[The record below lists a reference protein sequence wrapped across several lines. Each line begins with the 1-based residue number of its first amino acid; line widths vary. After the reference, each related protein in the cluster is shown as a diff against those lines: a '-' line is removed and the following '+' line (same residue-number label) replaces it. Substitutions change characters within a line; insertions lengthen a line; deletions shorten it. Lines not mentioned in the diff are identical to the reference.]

1 VSSVAKSSVVIRIMP
16 AVGLA
21 LLLTAPASG
30 FGDGVRGMLPWGGKK
45 DYQPLEARQKADEA
59 AGESAEDSESESGAE
74 SGAAMKRPAA
84 KTASAAGAAAAPA
97 KRSSWSPFGRA
108 AGSGSEPAESSS
120 ADAQKKP
127 GFFRNPF
134 RREPVKPADPF
145 ADRNAAEPEESE
157 EPAEAE
163 TVTGRRSAKP
173 AAGRVAGPTI
183 GRSAEDTRVAEAAG
197 EQDAEFMAGADEDEA
212 ADAEAADADAD
223 AAAAELLQ
231 RMGKKAV
238 VNPAGRVA
246 RAAATAADRSRK
258 TVDRSLNAAAELEE
272 EFSGATEAEE
282 SLAAGT
288 AAEPLI
294 RQNRPI
300 RQITRTAAAVEEQK
314 LQELDALISGGT
326 GRVTKSASKVTSA
339 ALQKTQVA
347 TEKVQAGKAA
357 AQRAGKA
364 REDAVLREFDELT
377 SRAVEAEQS
386 VRGTARR
393 GVQRAEQMV
402 EELEFPLEEPAEEA
416 AEEPTEE
423 TGESAADL
431 QFGDEAELSAELDSA
446 VEPELMGGLE
456 SADESEAAAEP
467 EPTEDSEPAADPE
480 FSMEPAA
487 EEEGEP
493 VRQPQPRIR
502 RAGEVP
508 AARAGAAGAAASRV
522 RAATGGFE
530 WQSGSKSGA
539 KPAGVKSSAKPANT
553 RTASLSREIAA
564 PAEDLEQVEEW
575 LSSPVSA
582 PVPPKSTRP
591 QIRRSSYADPFVD
604 ADGEPD
610 AGDESG
616 TGEMAEERQDEG
628 ADESGV
634 PAAELLDLPEP
645 PAAGAMMVPADG
657 AGVAEAGAE
666 AAGSQSLMSR
676 LSPVSWVILA
686 VGTLCILALLF
697 FPSRRKADTNG
708 TAVIPV

>member
-1 VSSVAKSSVVIRIMP
+1 MSSVAKSSVVIRIMP

-59 AGESAEDSESESGAE
+59 AGESAEDSESESVAE

-108 AGSGSEPAESSS
+108 AGSVGEPAESSS
-120 ADAQKKP
+120 AEAQKKP

-134 RREPVKPADPF
+134 RREPVKAADPF

-163 TVTGRRSAKP
+163 TATGRRSAKP
-173 AAGRVAGPTI
+173 AAGRVAGPTV
-183 GRSAEDTRVAEAAG
+183 GRGAQATRVAEAAG
-197 EQDAEFMAGADEDEA
+197 EQDAEFMAGADEESA
-212 ADAEAADADAD
+212 AAAD

-246 RAAATAADRSRK
+246 RTAATAADRSRK

-272 EFSGATEAEE
+272 EFSEATEAEE

-294 RQNRPI
+294 RQNRPT

-347 TEKVQAGKAA
+347 AEKVQAGKAA

-393 GVQRAEQMV
+393 GVQRAEQVV
-402 EELEFPLEEPAEEA
+402 EELEFPLEEPADEPLEA
-416 AEEPTEE
+416 A
-423 TGESAADL
+423 GESAADL
-431 QFGDEAELSAELDSA
+431 QFGDEAELAAELDSA
-446 VEPELMGGLE
+446 AEPEQMGGLE

-467 EPTEDSEPAADPE
+467 EQTEDSELAADPE

-487 EEEGEP
+487 EEEGEA

-508 AARAGAAGAAASRV
+508 AAKAGAAGAAASRV

-582 PVPPKSTRP
+582 PVPPKSTKP

-616 TGEMAEERQDEG
+616 SGEMAEERQDAG

>member
-1 VSSVAKSSVVIRIMP
+1 MSSVAKSSVVIRIMP

-59 AGESAEDSESESGAE
+59 AGESAEESESESGAE

-173 AAGRVAGPTI
+173 AAGRVAGPAI
-183 GRSAEDTRVAEAAG
+183 GRSAEDMRVAEAAG
-197 EQDAEFMAGADEDEA
+197 EQDAEFMAGADEESAAA
-212 ADAEAADADAD
+212 ADAAAADT
-223 AAAAELLQ
+223 AAAELLQ

-272 EFSGATEAEE
+272 EFSEATEAEE

-393 GVQRAEQMV
+393 SVQRAEQMV
-402 EELEFPLEEPAEEA
+402 EELEFPLEEPGEERL
-416 AEEPTEE
+416 EE

-446 VEPELMGGLE
+446 VEPEPTGGLE
-456 SADESEAAAEP
+456 SADESEAAVEP
-467 EPTEDSEPAADPE
+467 EPTEDSELAADPE

-487 EEEGEP
+487 EEEGEA

-539 KPAGVKSSAKPANT
+539 KPAGVKSSARPANT

-604 ADGEPD
+604 ADGEPE

-616 TGEMAEERQDEG
+616 TGDMTEERQGEG
-628 ADESGV
+628 ADESGI